1 MCAHWSSAYANEK
14 PNIVVTTGMIADAV
28 SNIAEDHVN
37 IKVLMGSG
45 VDPHAYRQTRSDIVS
60 LASQRAKDILDGS
73 EPKLDYDGKPSVI
86 ALKEIAEGLID
97 MSYFDTRRKQQI
109 EDQLSDAIAE
119 EEAIADITAESQQ
132 IIQDDSA
139 RNNDSHDDSET
150 MPEET
155 SSQSPENTEDKLV

>member
-1 MCAHWSSAYANEK
+1 MLIGANILIYSDLMARVTIEDCLKKIDNAY
-14 PNIVVTTGMIADAV
+14 
-28 SNIAEDHVN
+28 
-37 IKVLMGSG
+37 
-45 VDPHAYRQTRSDIVS
+45 DIVS

-73 EPKLDYDGKPSVI
+73 EPKLDYEGKPSVV

-132 IIQDDSA
+132 IIQEDSTSVTGPGDDTEA
-139 RNNDSHDDSET
+139 VLEDSSY
-150 MPEET
+150 
-155 SSQSPENTEDKLV
+155 QSPENTEDKPL

>member
-1 MCAHWSSAYANEK
+1 MARVTIEDCLKKIDNAY
-14 PNIVVTTGMIADAV
+14 
-28 SNIAEDHVN
+28 
-37 IKVLMGSG
+37 
-45 VDPHAYRQTRSDIVS
+45 DIVS

-73 EPKLDYDGKPSVI
+73 EPKLEYDGKPSVI

-132 IIQDDSA
+132 VIQDDSA
-139 RNNDSHDDSET
+139 TNADPHDSHEAKSD
-150 MPEET
+150 ET
-155 SSQSPENTEDKLV
+155 SSQSPENTEDKPL

>member
-1 MCAHWSSAYANEK
+1 MLIGTNILIYSDLMARVTIEDCLKRIDNAY
-14 PNIVVTTGMIADAV
+14 
-28 SNIAEDHVN
+28 
-37 IKVLMGSG
+37 
-45 VDPHAYRQTRSDIVS
+45 DIVS

-132 IIQDDSA
+132 IIQDDSDTGA
-139 RNNDSHDDSET
+139 DSYENSDAV
-150 MPEET
+150 PEET
-155 SSQSPENTEDKLV
+155 SSQSPENTEDKPL

>member
-1 MCAHWSSAYANEK
+1 MLIGTNILIYSDLMARVTIEDCLKRIDNAY
-14 PNIVVTTGMIADAV
+14 
-28 SNIAEDHVN
+28 
-37 IKVLMGSG
+37 
-45 VDPHAYRQTRSDIVS
+45 DIVS

-132 IIQDDSA
+132 IIEDDSA
-139 RNNDSHDDSET
+139 ADPDSSNNPEA

-155 SSQSPENTEDKLV
+155 SSQSSENTEDKPL

>member
-1 MCAHWSSAYANEK
+1 MLIGTNILIYSDVMARVTIEDCLKRIDNAY
-14 PNIVVTTGMIADAV
+14 
-28 SNIAEDHVN
+28 
-37 IKVLMGSG
+37 
-45 VDPHAYRQTRSDIVS
+45 DIVS

-132 IIQDDSA
+132 IIQDDSDTGA
-139 RNNDSHDDSET
+139 DSHENSET
-150 MPEET
+150 VPEET
-155 SSQSPENTEDKLV
+155 SSQSPENTEDKPL